1 MATESTEDT
10 DIIIIIPC
18 ASVDSVAIWT
28 SAGGIPVKKPSP
40 DQMVIGDKSGI
51 DLAESRPSLQALLTE
66 QEQRLQE
73 LPSNADPLER
83 ARARLDIAE
92 TLLALQRRKE
102 SWDIART
109 AFDVFAAAEAWQ
121 DAIEACD
128 VLFQCDQER
137 SLAAL
142 GNGVWLAVT
151 FPVPAQ
157 LTVAMLQHIIDET
170 PDTSDGAAVAAM
182 AAHYIADL
190 RTEGE
195 EHDNLTFFTKQL
207 VAAVAKRHRGI
218 ENDPDMIKT
227 WIEILGLNDVKE
239 LLSRLALVLDAITA
253 GNWWIDRD
261 ALRAR
266 LPASQRSS

>member
-1 MATESTEDT
+1 
-10 DIIIIIPC
+10 
-18 ASVDSVAIWT
+18 
-28 SAGGIPVKKPSP
+28 VKKPSP

-51 DLAESRPSLQALLTE
+51 DLAESRPSLQALLKEHE
-66 QEQRLQE
+66 QHLQA
-73 LPSNADPLER
+73 LPADCDPLARER
-83 ARARLDIAE
+83 VRLDIAE

-102 SWDIART
+102 SWDIARA

-128 VLFQCDQER
+128 VLFQCEQAH

-157 LTVAMLQHIIDET
+157 LTVAMLQHIVDET

-182 AAHYIADL
+182 AAHYIAGL
-190 RTEGE
+190 RTEGTE
-195 EHDNLTFFTKQL
+195 RDSLTFFTNQL
-207 VAAVAKRHRGI
+207 VASVAKRHRGI
-218 ENDPDMIKT
+218 ENDPDMIRM

-239 LLSRLALVLDAITA
+239 LLSRLSLILDAIT
-253 GNWWIDRD
+253 GGDWWIDRD

-266 LPASQRSS
+266 LPVN